1 MRYRQFFYKEKEVKD
16 LNEWNFYEKG
26 KIKALEILLKCEKSV
41 AEINKFF
48 PKRFKN
54 DINEDQKSILFNALK
69 LFDIRKKI
77 FSLFSNGSI
86 IPLDCQSAA
95 KSEPKIKSEESIA
108 ERTKLR
114 RQRFNEIA
122 RNENTIILELF
133 RKYFKHSSPN
143 DMHKAL
149 TEARKTWKKIG
160 LKQIQLKIA
169 QLI

>member
-1 MRYRQFFYKEKEVKD
+1 M
-16 LNEWNFYEKG
+16 
-26 KIKALEILLKCEKSV
+26 
-41 AEINKFF
+41 
-48 PKRFKN
+48 
-54 DINEDQKSILFNALK
+54 K

-77 FSLFSNGSI
+77 VSLFSNGSI
-86 IPLDCQSAA
+86 IPLDCQSTA

-122 RNENTIILELF
+122 RNENMVILELF

-149 TEARKTWKKIG
+149 TEAKKTWKKIG
-160 LKQIQLKIA
+160 LKQMQLKIA
-169 QLI
+169 

>member
-54 DINEDQKSILFNALK
+54 DINEDQKSILFNAMK

-77 FSLFSNGSI
+77 VSFLVMGQSSLQI
-86 IPLDCQSAA
+86 V
-95 KSEPKIKSEESIA
+95 
-108 ERTKLR
+108 
-114 RQRFNEIA
+114 
-122 RNENTIILELF
+122 
-133 RKYFKHSSPN
+133 
-143 DMHKAL
+143 KAL
-149 TEARKTWKKIG
+149 KNQNQK
-160 LKQIQLKIA
+160 
-169 QLI
+169 